1 MAFFPT
7 NTGGLFDNMN
17 IFGARQPDYLGGL
30 LSPEELQKIQN
41 QSLLQGVLGT
51 AATYLA
57 TPKNLGA
64 GSPLP
69 YLGKAYL
76 GGMQASQGAYDTATQ
91 NLLTKAKLSELQRE
105 AETAKL
111 SREAQQELLQ
121 DPRVQ
126 SNAVLKALV
135 AKGDVK
141 GASEY
146 LAPQPSNEYDRYALA
161 YKEKPFVQLT
171 APEKQEIIKQV
182 QEDKKAQATQIN
194 LGSPVAGVNEKGE
207 PVFFQPSKS
216 GGQAVLVPGIKP
228 LQEPKAP
235 TESQA
240 KAQTF
245 YSQMTSASKELQ
257 DLQDKGFDPTSIK
270 NQAQVNLAGTPI
282 RAAVS
287 PEAQGARQAQ
297 EQWAE
302 SFLRIKTGAAAT
314 RDEVMRNVATFFPQ
328 IGDSQQVIEQKAR
341 ARKQAEQD
349 VLSMTKPGAVTQQK
363 GPRSKEDILKQYG
376 L

>member
-57 TPKNLGA
+57 QPKNQGY
-64 GSPLP
+64 GSALP

>member
-1 MAFFPT
+1 MTPFCSSVPT
-7 NTGGLFDNMN
+7 GIFTPEQEDRLRNQALFQGL
-17 IFGARQPDYLGGL
+17 
-30 LSPEELQKIQN
+30 
-41 QSLLQGVLGT
+41 LGT

-57 TPKNLGA
+57 TPKNLNA

-69 YLGKAYL
+69 YLGKAFL
-76 GGMQASQGAYDTATQ
+76 GGMQASQGAVDRATQ
-91 NLLTKAKLSELQRE
+91 NLITKNQMAEFQRETEAAKL
-105 AETAKL
+105 T
-111 SREAQQELLQ
+111 REAQQELLK
-121 DPRVQ
+121 DKRVQ
-126 SNAVLKALV
+126 DNPVLKALV
-135 AKGDVK
+135 AKGDIS
-141 GASEY
+141 GASQY
-146 LAPQPSNEYDRYALA
+146 LAPQASNEYDRYSMA

-194 LGSPVAGVNEKGE
+194 LGSPVAGVDAQGN
-207 PVFFQPSKS
+207 PVFFQPSKT
-216 GGQAVLVPGIKP
+216 GGAGVIVPNIKP

-245 YSQMTSASKELQ
+245 YSQMTSASKEL
-257 DLQDKGFDPTSIK
+257 DNLQQQGFDPNSLAS
-270 NQAQVNLAGTPI
+270 QAQVKLAGSAARI
-282 RAAVS
+282 AVS

-314 RDEVMRNVATFFPQ
+314 KEEVLRNVATFFPQ
-328 IGDSQQVIEQKAR
+328 IGDSPQVIEQKAR

>member
-7 NTGGLFDNMN
+7 NTGGLFEGMN
-17 IFGARQPDYLGGL
+17 IFGARQPTYLEGL
-30 LSPEELQKIQN
+30 LTPEELQKVQN
-41 QSLLQGVLGT
+41 QAMVQGLLGT

-57 TPKNLGA
+57 QPKNQGY
-64 GSPLP
+64 GSALP

-91 NLLTKAKLSELQRE
+91 NLLTQGKLAELKRE

-111 SREAQQELLQ
+111 SREAQQELMQ

-135 AKGDVK
+135 SKGDIK

-161 YKEKPFVQLT
+161 YKDKPFVQLT
-171 APEKQEIIKQV
+171 APEKQDIIKKV
-182 QEDKKAQATQIN
+182 QDDKKAQATQIN

-207 PVFFQPSKS
+207 PVFFQPSKT

-282 RAAVS
+282 RAIVS

-314 RDEVMRNVATFFPQ
+314 REEVLRNVATFFPQ
-328 IGDSQQVIEQKAR
+328 VGDSQQVIEQKAR

-349 VLSMTKPGAVTQQK
+349 VLAMTKPGAVTQQQ